1 MKSFE
6 WRTTMP
12 RGGAR
17 PGAGRKPK
25 SPADGAAAIK
35 KQIDGAEISG
45 DSPVDFLLEV
55 MKSEKLPLP
64 VRMQAAAILAP
75 FLHAKPAAIGK
86 KEQQADDAAGAAGK
100 FGAAAE
106 PPKLVAAGGKKL

>member
-1 MKSFE
+1 
-6 WRTTMP
+6 MP

-25 SPADGAAAIK
+25 SLKDRIPPPEITDETVIFIGGA
-35 KQIDGAEISG
+35 
-45 DSPVDFLLEV
+45 DSPVEFLLGV
-55 MKSEKLPLP
+55 MNHTELKLS

-86 KEQQADDAAGAAGK
+86 KEARNDEAESLSGPFDKAA
-100 FGAAAE
+100 
-106 PPKLVAAGGKKL
+106 PPKLVATGGKKL

>member
-1 MKSFE
+1 
-6 WRTTMP
+6 MP

-25 SPADGAAAIK
+25 SLKDRIAELPELEITEPVVGAA
-35 KQIDGAEISG
+35 E
-45 DSPVDFLLEV
+45 SPVEFLIGV
-55 MKSEKLPLP
+55 MNHTELKLS

-86 KEQQADDAAGAAGK
+86 KEARNDEAESLDGPFDKAA
-100 FGAAAE
+100 
-106 PPKLVAAGGKKL
+106 PPKLAAVNGKKT